1 MICSIFHDS
10 IIFFLGSW
18 KYPKTRLFYLIPF
31 VVLSIV
37 FPACKPHFSWVCLSL
52 HVEIWLPIIPSPGI
66 LVFLG
71 WNPSALFGKT
81 DTWCSSM
88 SPWAGGVGS
97 WEVSSKGRSPSLLI
111 ISFSPGSLSIQK
123 KIKTWFVNM
132 PMKNRKGK
140 FLQSCHFSQDSVLS
154 DISLWYL
161 QSISL

>member
-1 MICSIFHDS
+1 M
-10 IIFFLGSW
+10 
-18 KYPKTRLFYLIPF
+18 
-31 VVLSIV
+31 VLSIV

-123 KIKTWFVNM
+123 GLKLDLWTCQWKIERKNSYNPDIFHKT
-132 PMKNRKGK
+132 
-140 FLQSCHFSQDSVLS
+140 LSCQTSLCDICSLSHFSKWVFFQNSVS
-154 DISLWYL
+154 
-161 QSISL
+161 